1 MPKELDSVSLD
12 QADKT
17 KRRWERFKVEIRV
30 KVTATRSGK
39 EIVTSGTA
47 HDISEGGMALFLAG
61 DLIVGEAVSIDFS
74 MPYSQRRVMRG
85 VIRNRDRYEY
95 GIQFVDPTP
104 EDRED
109 IIRNCRAL
117 ALLK

>member
-1 MPKELDSVSLD
+1 MQED
-12 QADKT
+12 QTEKG

-30 KVTATRSGK
+30 KVTSSRNGN
-39 EIVTSGTA
+39 EVVTSGMA
-47 HDISEGGMALFLAG
+47 HDVSEGGMALFLAG
-61 DLIVGEAVSIDFS
+61 DLGIGEAVTIDFA

-95 GIQFVDPTP
+95 GIQFVNPTL

-117 ALLK
+117 ALLR

>member
-1 MPKELDSVSLD
+1 MHQDAESVHEEQIEKS
-12 QADKT
+12 

-30 KVTATRSGK
+30 KVTSTRNGK
-39 EIVTSGTA
+39 EVVTSGTA
-47 HDISEGGMALFLAG
+47 HDVSEGGMALFLAG
-61 DLIVGEAVSIDFS
+61 DLIVGDAVIIDFA
-74 MPYSQRRVMRG
+74 MPYSQRRTMRG

-109 IIRNCRAL
+109 ILRNCRAL
-117 ALLK
+117 ALLR